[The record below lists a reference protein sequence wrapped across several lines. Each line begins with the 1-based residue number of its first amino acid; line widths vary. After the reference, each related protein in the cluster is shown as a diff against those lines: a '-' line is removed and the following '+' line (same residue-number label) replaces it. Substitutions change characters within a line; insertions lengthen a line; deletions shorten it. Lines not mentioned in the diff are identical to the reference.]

1 MRRGVIRGARTRLRA
16 WVFGLVTL
24 ASVVAI
30 NTPAQAHH
38 SFAAAYNMENPLEIT
53 GKIAKIRLTNPHSH
67 FFIDVDDG
75 KGNVVQWKIEAGTP
89 SGMIRNGYSPD
100 VIKIGDTVTIKGF
113 NARDGSANGMLTELI
128 LGDGTSYGMFGPRQ
142 TPGA

>member
-1 MRRGVIRGARTRLRA
+1 MPRGAGKMKQMA
-16 WVFGLVTL
+16 VWAFGLVAL
-24 ASVVAI
+24 ASTLAI

-53 GKIAKIRLTNPHSH
+53 GTIANVRLTNPHSH
-67 FFIDVDDG
+67 FFIDVTGADG
-75 KGNVVQWKIEAGTP
+75 TVVQWKIEAGTP
-89 SGMIRNGYSPD
+89 SGMIRNGYSTD
-100 VIKIGDTVTIKGF
+100 KIKVGDTVTIKGF

-142 TPGA
+142 GPGA